1 MSRSTC
7 SVGADLVEE
16 AVGRLGV
23 GLAED
28 PELVEALGELVE
40 DERVLLGLGRRRGL
54 GREAGVSGSGLGV
67 GHRATG

>member
-1 MSRSTC
+1 MSRST
-7 SVGADLVEE
+7 SLVGADLVEE

-28 PELVEALGELVE
+28 AELVEALGELVD
-40 DERVLLGLGRRRGL
+40 DERVLVGLVRRWGSGATL
-54 GREAGVSGSGLGV
+54 GVSGGGLGV